1 MKTYIKI
8 KVANFSGT
16 AEELAIRYSNQAI
29 PMPIGRD
36 DVHKYII
43 IKREPTGTY
52 FVMISDA
59 TATLVETTY
68 YKIIY
73 NKIITVHGPTAK
85 RTKAIMDEVERTI
98 KIPTEEAPE
107 FLKRLIKE
115 LSIDAIALKEV

>member
-43 IKREPTGTY
+43 IKREPRGTY
-52 FVMISDA
+52 FVMISDSNA
-59 TATLVETTY
+59 KLSDME
-68 YKIIY
+68 Y
-73 NKIITVHGPTAK
+73 NKIITVHGPTAE

-115 LSIDAIALKEV
+115 LSIDDLEWKEV